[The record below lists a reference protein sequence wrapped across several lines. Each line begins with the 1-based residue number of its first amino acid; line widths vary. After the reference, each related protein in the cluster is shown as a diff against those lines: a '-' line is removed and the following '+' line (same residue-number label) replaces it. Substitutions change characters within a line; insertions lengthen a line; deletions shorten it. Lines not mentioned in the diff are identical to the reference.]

1 MSGFSCDDTFN
12 DNFSML
18 SQAKR
23 KIIYEL
29 QSERSS
35 AILQWFD
42 GEISKQKVRAIVARC
57 NHEIARIAEV
67 RHDL

>member
-23 KIIYEL
+23 KTIYEL
-29 QSERSS
+29 QRERSS

-42 GEISKQKVRAIVARC
+42 GEMSKKEARAIVARC
-57 NHEIARIAEV
+57 NIEIARIAEGAA
-67 RHDL
+67 